1 MKDLVKMSFFHTL
14 KLSTLAFI
22 FLIGI
27 SFALANEE
35 TNAENATNKSA
46 AHDKSALKESTRES
60 IEEKFN
66 PSEMIIHHI
75 QDSYD
80 WHLADINGE
89 SISIPLPVI
98 IYSSTKG
105 IVTFLSNEFHHGHTA
120 FNGYK
125 LEHNH
130 LVTENPSEKIYDFSI
145 TKNVASLLISAFVL
159 VIVFTSVS
167 AGFRKNYG
175 KAPKGIQSFFE
186 PLIVFIRDEIAV
198 PNIGPKYATY
208 MPFLLTAFFFIWF
221 NNMLGLLPQGANVTG
236 NIAVTL
242 TMAAFTL
249 ILTLFSANK
258 NYWKHIFATPG
269 VPIALLP
276 IMIPVELIGIFT
288 KPFALMIRLFANI
301 TAGHIIILSI
311 LSFIFL
317 FKNLGVAAVS
327 VPFAIVMSLMEVFVA
342 ILQAYIFT
350 LLSALFIGQAVAEH
364 EHDDHH

>member
-1 MKDLVKMSFFHTL
+1 MKDFVRSTFFNTL
-14 KLSTLAFI
+14 KISILAFI
-22 FLIGI
+22 FLLSI
-27 SFALANEE
+27 SPAFSGDEDHE
-35 TNAENATNKSA
+35 SKST
-46 AHDKSALKESTRES
+46 KE
-60 IEEKFN
+60 IFN

-80 WHLADINGE
+80 WHLADIGGHP
-89 SISIPLPVI
+89 ISIPLPI
-98 IYSSTKG
+98 ILYSTTKG
-105 IVTFLSNEFHHGHTA
+105 LITFMSSEFHHGENA
-120 FNGYK
+120 YLGYK
-125 LEHNH
+125 IEHNH
-130 LVTENPSEKIYDFSI
+130 IVTEEVTNEKIYDLSI
-145 TKNVASLLISAFVL
+145 TKNVASLMISALLLIL
-159 VIVFTSVS
+159 VFLSVS

-175 KAPKGIQSFFE
+175 KAPKGIQSIFE
-186 PLIVFIRDEIAV
+186 PLIVFIRDEIAI
-198 PNIGPKYATY
+198 PNIGEKKYIKY
-208 MPFLLTAFFFIWF
+208 MPYLLTAFFFIWF
-221 NNMLGLLPQGANVTG
+221 NNLLGLLPQGANVTG

-242 TMAAFTL
+242 TMAVFTL

-258 NYWKHIFATPG
+258 GYWKHIFATPG
-269 VPIALLP
+269 VPVALLP
-276 IMIPVELIGIFT
+276 IMIPVEIIGIFT

-327 VPFAIVMSLMEVFVA
+327 VPFAVVMSLMEVFVA

>member
-1 MKDLVKMSFFHTL
+1 MKDLVKMLIFHPRRVSTIALVLVFVFSLSF
-14 KLSTLAFI
+14 
-22 FLIGI
+22 
-27 SFALANEE
+27 ANEE
-35 TNAENATNKSA
+35 NHDQKSR
-46 AHDKSALKESTRES
+46 DER
-60 IEEKFN
+60 FN

-75 QDSYD
+75 QDAYD
-80 WHLADINGE
+80 WHIADINGE

-105 IVTFLSNEFHHGHTA
+105 MISFLSSEFHHGHSA
-120 FNGYK
+120 YLGYK
-125 LEHNH
+125 LDHNH
-130 LVTENPSEKIYDFSI
+130 LVSENEGEKIYDLSI
-145 TKNVASLLISAFVL
+145 TKNVASLLFSAFLL
-159 VIVFTSVS
+159 VSVFVSVS

-175 KAPKGIQSFFE
+175 KAPKGMQSLFE
-186 PLIVFIRDEIAV
+186 PLIVFIRDEIAI
-198 PNIGPKYATY
+198 PNIGRRYATY
-208 MPFLLTAFFFIWF
+208 MPFLLTSFFFIWF
-221 NNMLGLLPQGANVTG
+221 NNLLGLLPQGANVTG
-236 NIAVTL
+236 NIAVTMV
-242 TMAAFTL
+242 MAAFTL
-249 ILTLFSANK
+249 ILTLISANK

-276 IMIPVELIGIFT
+276 IMIPVEIIGIFT

-327 VPFAIVMSLMEVFVA
+327 VPFAVVMSLMEVFVA